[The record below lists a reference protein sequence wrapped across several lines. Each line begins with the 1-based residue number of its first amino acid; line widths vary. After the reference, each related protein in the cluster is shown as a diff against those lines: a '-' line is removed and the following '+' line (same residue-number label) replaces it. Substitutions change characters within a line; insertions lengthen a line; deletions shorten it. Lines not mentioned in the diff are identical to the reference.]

1 MKTRI
6 PFLVLLFAC
15 LQLSAQYTD
24 QDIVNYLNQ
33 YKDLAIQKMYQYK
46 IPASITLAQGVFESA
61 CGTSRLAKE
70 GNNHFGIKCHNTWT
84 GDTLRIDD
92 DELQECFRK
101 YATAEES
108 YNDHSLFLTSR
119 SRYANLFDLDVM
131 DYESWAKGL
140 KAAGYATNPK
150 YAERLIDLIQRFNIA
165 QYDTL
170 YQQRLASNWFID
182 ENVRKQEEVAQVEV
196 KKPQSPKF
204 VAIKKDSVYAPKQSP
219 DKPKPE
225 TSKCLVFTATPTD
238 FPKVK
243 YPFTDREVFSN
254 NKTYFV
260 IATEND
266 TYASIAKDV
275 QDTEKNLRKYNDVT
289 DSKQQLVPGEVVYL
303 GVKGK
308 AGVEKNHLV
317 QTGETL
323 RYIAQKYG
331 IRLNFIYKYN
341 NLNENS
347 VIHPNDIII
356 LKH

>member
-6 PFLVLLFAC
+6 TILVLLFAC
-15 LQLSAQYTD
+15 LRLSAQYTD
-24 QDIVNYLNQ
+24 QDIVNYLDQ

-61 CGTSRLAKE
+61 CGTSRLARE

-101 YATAEES
+101 YATPEES

-131 DYESWAKGL
+131 DYEAWARGL
-140 KAAGYATNPK
+140 KADGYATNPK
-150 YAERLIDLIQRFNIA
+150 YADRLIDLIKRFNIA

-170 YQQRLASNWFID
+170 YQQRLTSNWFTD
-182 ENVRKQEEVAQVEV
+182 ENVRKQDEVAQKEV

-204 VAIKKDSVYAPKQSP
+204 VAIKKDSVYAPKQNL
-219 DKPKPE
+219 DKLNPE

-243 YPFTDREVFSN
+243 YPFTDRDVFAN

-260 IATEND
+260 IAVEND

-308 AGVEKNHLV
+308 TATEKNHLV
-317 QTGETL
+317 QAGETL
-323 RYIAQKYG
+323 RYISQKYG
-331 IRLNFIYKYN
+331 IRLNFIFKYN